1 METPDEAG
9 ELAFLATCDGP
20 TRWGNQLNGN
30 YRPGVPRLPNWKG
43 PHSLGQSVEW
53 KPSKSEVAHEPVHL
67 SCQGPTRW
75 GNQLNGNTAVL
86 SLAGEFSKPH
96 SLGQSVEWKPI
107 LLEVYVL
114 PIQSPTRWGNQ
125 LNGNSIKV
133 FSLGNPSSTGSPTR
147 WGNQLNGNCHVLDC
161 KNTDIKPHSLG
172 QSVEWKLTT
181 W

>member
-125 LNGNSIKV
+125 LNGNMV
-133 FSLGNPSSTGSPTR
+133 VTVCTSPVPDR
-147 WGNQLNGNCHVLDC
+147 R
-161 KNTDIKPHSLG
+161 PHSLG